1 MSLIPVQFAP
11 LQGFTEAPFRNLH
24 EKYFG
29 GVSTYYAPF
38 LRVQH
43 KEIRRKDQRDVQP
56 EYNTVTRLVPQIMAS
71 DLSEADFLVRFL
83 ADKGYTDI
91 DLNMGC
97 PFPMLARRHKG
108 SGILPFP
115 DEVASLLQIVRNYPE
130 IHFSVKMRLGNEHAE
145 ECLRLVGILNELPLS
160 QIAVHARVGR
170 QQYKGEC
177 DRESFRVFAGL
188 CAHPLVY
195 NGDILCL
202 EDIEQLVADF
212 PKLSGVMIGRG
223 LLAKP
228 WMASELSEGKSW
240 DTSRKQ
246 QALRRFH
253 ADLLDYYVQAIEGGE
268 MQLLHK
274 LQSFWEYFL
283 SDADRKALK
292 KIKKATKIPAYTDAV
307 HQLIRSIE

>member
-1 MSLIPVQFAP
+1 MNQISIQFAP
-11 LQGFTEAPFRNLH
+11 LQGFTEAPFRNFH

-29 GVSTYYAPF
+29 GVSTYYTPF

-43 KEIRRKDQRDVQP
+43 KEIRRKDQRDVLP
-56 EYNTVTRLVPQIMAS
+56 ENNKVMHLVPQIMAS
-71 DLSEADFLVRFL
+71 ELAEADFLVRFL

-97 PFPMLARRHKG
+97 PFPMLAKRHKG

-115 DEVASLLQIVRNYPE
+115 DEVANLLQIVRNFPD
-130 IHFSVKMRLGNEHAE
+130 IHFSVKMRLGNEQAD
-145 ECLRLVGILNELPLS
+145 ECMRLVDILNALPLS
-160 QIAVHARVGR
+160 QVAVHARVGR

-177 DRESFRVFAGL
+177 DREGFRAFASQ
-188 CAHPLVY
+188 CVHPMVY
-195 NGDILCL
+195 NGDILCF
-202 EDIEQLVADF
+202 EDVEQLIADF
-212 PKLSGVMIGRG
+212 PNLSGVMIGRG

-228 WMASELSEGKSW
+228 WLASEIYEGKAW

-246 QALRRFH
+246 QALRQFH

-268 MQLLHK
+268 IQLLHK

-283 SDADRKALK
+283 AYADRKALK

-307 HQLIRSIE
+307 HQLIRSLE